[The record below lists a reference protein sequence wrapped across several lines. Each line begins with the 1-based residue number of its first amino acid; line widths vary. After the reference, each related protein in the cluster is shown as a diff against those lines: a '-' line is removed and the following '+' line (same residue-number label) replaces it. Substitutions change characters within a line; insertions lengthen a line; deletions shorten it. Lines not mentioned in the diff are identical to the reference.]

1 MQRTAPPG
9 TLLLLLALHSLEF
22 SNARAVAELWSR
34 FVRELRFRYWDTG
47 RELPRMTS
55 ATDAVVKEEKGE
67 GLVGPDLSCCLL
79 HQKLQLLDLCIK

>member
-1 MQRTAPPG
+1 MQGTAPPG

-22 SNARAVAELWSR
+22 SNARAIAELWSR

-55 ATDAVVKEEKGE
+55 ATDAAKQDKEH